1 MLQVFVNRCLRRIMG
16 IRWPEVISNEAL
28 WESTCQDPIQMQIKR
43 RKWRWIGHTL
53 RKEEGAIEKDALDW
67 NPQGHRARG
76 RPKITWKRTIQTEI
90 GRAGKTWLE
99 VKALA
104 RDRVGW
110 RTFSEAL
117 CSSRSDRN

>member
-1 MLQVFVNRCLRRIMG
+1 MFASHNGHQMARGYQQRSTMG
-16 IRWPEVISNEAL
+16 VYLSGSNPNA
-28 WESTCQDPIQMQIKR
+28 DKR

-90 GRAGKTWLE
+90 GKAGKTWLE

>member
-16 IRWPEVISNEAL
+16 IRWPEVITT
-28 WESTCQDPIQMQIKR
+28 STMGVYLSGPIQMQIKR

-53 RKEEGAIEKDALDW
+53 RKKKVPLKKTHWTGILKDTV
-67 NPQGHRARG
+67 QRT
-76 RPKITWKRTIQTEI
+76 PKITWKRTIQTEM
-90 GRAGKTWLE
+90 GKAGKTWLE